1 MAEAMPDPPQLSWSH
16 IPLDLAG
23 LVLRRLPAHVDRV
36 RFAAVCPQWRYAAR
50 QGLPLPRPLPLLALQ
65 DGTVYSLPSAEPFRL
80 PACAGYTDACGGN
93 WLFFSGEEGCFLRDP
108 LSNATVTLPA
118 LSRVRLQYADDEA
131 RSLAWMD
138 NNIDKDLDMRKVLF
152 CSPHLIAALVWVRHL
167 PRIALCKPGAAS
179 WWSVF
184 VETQPAALFYDIAF
198 HQGKLYGFDHIRSD
212 LCAIDICVD
221 NNTDDPSISGIR
233 RVIEGTSI
241 IADTLVDDFVV
252 INTVYFVES
261 SVALLMVKRGM
272 YGIVNTASPDE
283 EDGTVYPNGRNEF
296 EVFQADFERSK
307 WTELATIG
315 LDQVLFLR
323 SRCSRSVLVSQ
334 KEIPGNCIVFFEN
347 DDDEAF
353 RYNTEM
359 TSSSCSINNMKDGKM
374 HSILFCRQCHGSV
387 AQCLLHGSSR
397 KTKVETICMQFYKW
411 ICTH

>member
-1 MAEAMPDPPQLSWSH
+1 MAEAMPDPPQLSWSD
-16 IPLDLAG
+16 IPLDLAV

-36 RFAAVCPQWRYAAR
+36 RFAAVCPQWRSAAR

-80 PACAGYTDACGGN
+80 PACAGYRDACGGN

-152 CSPHLIAALVWVRHL
+152 CSPHLIAALVRVRHL

-184 VETQPAALFYDIAF
+184 VETRPPMFSDIAF
-198 HQGKLYGFDHIRSD
+198 HQGKLYGFDYIRSD

-241 IADTLVDDFVV
+241 IAATLVDDFVV
-252 INTVYFVES
+252 INTVYLVES
-261 SVALLMVKRGM
+261 SGALLMVKRGM
-272 YGIVNTASPDE
+272 YGIVKPASPDE

-307 WTELATIG
+307 WTESATIG

-323 SRCSRSVLVSQ
+323 RRCSRSVPVSQ
-334 KEIPGNCIVFFEN
+334 KEIPGNCIAFFEN
-347 DDDEAF
+347 DDDDDTVWSVVSIRGHGKVDSKTSEVIHWKATHSSGNQDLTISF
-353 RYNTEM
+353 EM
-359 TSSSCSINNMKDGKM
+359 SISFEISGSTS
-374 HSILFCRQCHGSV
+374 
-387 AQCLLHGSSR
+387 LL
-397 KTKVETICMQFYKW
+397 EML
-411 ICTH
+411 